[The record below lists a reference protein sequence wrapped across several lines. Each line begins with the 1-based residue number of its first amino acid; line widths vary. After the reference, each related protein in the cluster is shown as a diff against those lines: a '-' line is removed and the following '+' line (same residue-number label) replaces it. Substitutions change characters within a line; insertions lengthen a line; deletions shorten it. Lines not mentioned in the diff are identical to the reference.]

1 MTDLIIRP
9 RINDFY
15 GKSFTQQEVDFAI
28 PFLNEDLPLYIDPF
42 LMWKSP
48 SQQDS
53 SLHLNLVNSFNYLGN
68 QFLKGNEQALKIL
81 IHSSECN
88 EIGLGNS
95 KTRNGKRIAEKTARQ
110 VLSLY
115 KDIPQIS
122 SAGFTHFEEIQLF
135 VDNVAQDRISDIS
148 ANLVKSF
155 LIDYTIDQAEK
166 YGIPIEKCTV
176 TVFSNRT
183 FKLEDEQVYLPMNPI
198 SKQPVLFVPKRWLRF
213 STFINYDDYF
223 NGYYVK
229 DIDAKSLKSERV
241 KILNFNRANYDL
253 VDSYIKIKERQ
264 QVDCKNDPLFKQLP
278 VLSVKR
284 KLSTILKLSTGKTD
298 NADKEYENNIA
309 PLVATMLYPHL
320 DFAEVQSR
328 TDSGVLIRD
337 LIFYNNQS
345 HVFFKEMHDTYG
357 SKQIVFEMKN
367 VKELLPEHINQVFR
381 YLNDNFGK
389 FAVILTRN
397 PTPKKVLK
405 NIIDLWSSR
414 RVCILVLT
422 DAELQQMCE
431 VFESKNR
438 DPYEVIKMKYLEF
451 TRLLPS

>member
-95 KTRNGKRIAEKTARQ
+95 KTRNGKRIGEKTARE

-148 ANLVKSF
+148 ANLIKSF
-155 LIDYTIDQAEK
+155 LIDYTIDQAER
-166 YGIPIEKCTV
+166 YGIPVHFPK
-176 TVFSNRT
+176 FR
-183 FKLEDEQVYLPMNPI
+183 
-198 SKQPVLFVPKRWLRF
+198 PVKSIILDRAQR
-213 STFINYDDYF
+213 
-223 NGYYVK
+223 GY
-229 DIDAKSLKSERV
+229 
-241 KILNFNRANYDL
+241 
-253 VDSYIKIKERQ
+253 
-264 QVDCKNDPLFKQLP
+264 
-278 VLSVKR
+278 
-284 KLSTILKLSTGKTD
+284 
-298 NADKEYENNIA
+298 
-309 PLVATMLYPHL
+309 
-320 DFAEVQSR
+320 
-328 TDSGVLIRD
+328 
-337 LIFYNNQS
+337 
-345 HVFFKEMHDTYG
+345 
-357 SKQIVFEMKN
+357 
-367 VKELLPEHINQVFR
+367 
-381 YLNDNFGK
+381 
-389 FAVILTRN
+389 
-397 PTPKKVLK
+397 
-405 NIIDLWSSR
+405 
-414 RVCILVLT
+414 
-422 DAELQQMCE
+422 
-431 VFESKNR
+431 
-438 DPYEVIKMKYLEF
+438 
-451 TRLLPS
+451 